1 VTRTVKAIAVFLA
14 PLALAACSGGEEAPQ
29 NNVAALDDELAG
41 NGADPALMGALQDQ
55 IMVDP
60 QLAQQSNKDA
70 IRPPSQPYSAPL
82 PAETVAA
89 GKTAMPKDGEL
100 MKAPAPTAAKAGAFA
115 AQEQAATL
123 GGLAARQKN
132 PRTASCAAK
141 LAYSAGWA
149 ARMPAAIP
157 LHPQARVV
165 EAAGTQAD
173 GCSLRAVT
181 FSAPQPLQTMIDW
194 YYTRAIKGGYTAEH
208 QLKDGTH
215 LLGGTRKS
223 DGAAFL
229 IFLSDRPG
237 GGTDIDLLADG
248 GK

>member
-1 VTRTVKAIAVFLA
+1 MRHAKAIAVLLA
-14 PLALAACSGGEEAPQ
+14 PLALVACSGGEDAQ
-29 NNVAALDDELAG
+29 NNVDALDNELAG

-70 IRPPSQPYSAPL
+70 IRPPSQPYSAAL

-100 MKAPAPTAAKAGAFA
+100 MKAPAPTQASGAAFT
-115 AQEQAATL
+115 AQEQAVTL

-141 LAYSAGWA
+141 LAYSASWA
-149 ARMPAAIP
+149 ARMPAGLP

-165 EAAGTQAD
+165 EAAGAQAD
-173 GCSLRAVT
+173 GCTLRAVT
-181 FSAPQPLQTMIDW
+181 FSTPQPLQTMIDW
-194 YYTRAIKGGYTAEH
+194 YYTRAMKAGFKAEH

-215 LLGGTRKS
+215 LLGGTRPR
-223 DGAAFL
+223 DGNAFI
-229 IFLSDRPG
+229 IFLSARAD
-237 GGTDIDLLADG
+237 GGTDIDLLAEG
-248 GK
+248 GR

>member
-1 VTRTVKAIAVFLA
+1 MPVRTANAIFALLA
-14 PLALAACSGGEEAPQ
+14 PLALAACGGGDAPQ
-29 NNVAALDDELAG
+29 NVAALDDELAG
-41 NGADPALMGALQDQ
+41 NSADPALMGALQDQ

-70 IRPPSQPYSAPL
+70 IRPPTQPYSAPL

-100 MKAPAPTAAKAGAFA
+100 MKAPAPTPAKAGAFT
-115 AQEQAATL
+115 AQEQAVTL

-141 LAYSAGWA
+141 LAYSASWA
-149 ARMPAAIP
+149 ARMPAAMP

-165 EAAGTQAD
+165 EAAGTQGD

-181 FSAPQPLQTMIDW
+181 FSTPQPLQTMIDW
-194 YYTRAIKGGYTAEH
+194 YYTRAIKGGYGAEH
-208 QLKDGTH
+208 QLKDGQH

-223 DGAAFL
+223 DGAAFIL
-229 IFLSDRPG
+229 FLSARSD

-248 GK
+248 GR

>member
-1 VTRTVKAIAVFLA
+1 MRRNFKAIAILLA
-14 PLALAACSGGEEAPQ
+14 PLALAACGGSEDAQ

-41 NGADPALMGALQDQ
+41 NGADPALMGALGDQ

-70 IRPPSQPYSAPL
+70 IRPPSQPYSAAL

-100 MKAPAPTAAKAGAFA
+100 LSAPAPTKGDDRTFA
-115 AQEQAATL
+115 AQQQAVTL

-149 ARMPAAIP
+149 ARMPAAMP

-181 FSAPQPLQTMIDW
+181 FSAPQPLKTMIDW
-194 YYTRAIKGGYTAEH
+194 YYTRAVKGGYSAEH
-208 QLKDGTH
+208 QLKDGQH
-215 LLGGTRKS
+215 LLGGTRKA
-223 DGAAFL
+223 DGAAYL
-229 IFLSDRPG
+229 VLLSARTD
-237 GGTDIDLLADG
+237 GGTDIDLIADG
-248 GK
+248 GR